1 MIYDFDFE
9 KFKIAGIDSHNE
21 LVDKFIAKAKEQ
33 EQQAQ
38 AEKQNQQLI
47 NAIKQS
53 NTPSFSNIQN
63 SQIVLNS
70 PNSTISQQLAAI
82 PKELQSTAIELFNCL
97 NEIIKTNQ
105 KPKNFKQR
113 FGDFITNNLDKLSF
127 LGNLALQV
135 LPLIV

>member
-1 MIYDFDFE
+1 MINDFDFE
-9 KFKIAGIDSHNE
+9 KFKIAGIASHNE

-38 AEKQNQQLI
+38 AERQNQQLI

-70 PNSTISQQLAAI
+70 PNSTISQQIAAI
-82 PKELQSTAIELFNCL
+82 PKELKSTAIELFNCL
-97 NEIIKTNQ
+97 NKIIKTNQ